1 MSPFQAYP
9 LMWMITKISTPSNNQ
24 CSTWRQMVKI
34 RGVRL
39 MAAARNKLTTYA
51 HLSLCSFVLAL
62 IFAPLRLL
70 LLLFVRHQ
78 SPQLWRKHPSGSS
91 SFNACNAL
99 DFLTTEHPKVMSTLP
114 ISSSSTHGYGSNTVS
129 VPLVRRHVTICLKA
143 ARQECDKELQRVT
156 NAITSFFEEK
166 LHEGELSSSYETG
179 SDGGYEAEP
188 EGNNSRQSSLASSSP
203 GVIRRQATISWDKKP
218 APSPPSAPNSAVRSF
233 QAGEGTTSPRK
244 QSSATN
250 TSWSSNGVAYRRLLR
265 SIHIPIRPTRSGHSS
280 HSTRSR
286 SPLPPNNHS
295 SFSKSLSNPASSS
308 NRRSSHILIDNPV
321 DPIMNKERRGPSYSG
336 CKPLARC
343 GTTTQIGMAAIAL
356 GDLSALCTATDWGLE
371 DQRRKQIQK
380 AKQRNGRSLCHSYHS
395 LKAHH
400 NLRNLSAPKQS

>member
-1 MSPFQAYP
+1 MG
-9 LMWMITKISTPSNNQ
+9 IPSDVDDNKDIDSLKQPVFN
-24 CSTWRQMVKI
+24 
-34 RGVRL
+34 L
-39 MAAARNKLTTYA
+39 AANGED
-51 HLSLCSFVLAL
+51 SWS
-62 IFAPLRLL
+62 
-70 LLLFVRHQ
+70 
-78 SPQLWRKHPSGSS
+78 SSDGGSS
-91 SFNACNAL
+91 EHFNTCNAL

-129 VPLVRRHVTICLKA
+129 VPLVRRHVTRCLKA

-166 LHEGELSSSYETG
+166 LHEVLHDAFILQQGAESRNLLLRFSWTNAS

-188 EGNNSRQSSLASSSP
+188 EGNHSRQSSLASSSP

-218 APSPPSAPNSAVRSF
+218 APSPPSASNSAVRSF

-244 QSSATN
+244 QSSAMN
-250 TSWSSNGVAYRRLLR
+250 TSRSSNGVAYRRLLR

-280 HSTRSR
+280 RSTRSR

-343 GTTTQIGMAAIAL
+343 GTTTWIGMAAIASAVL
-356 GDLSALCTATDWGLE
+356 SDLDLASTLTAQRWATCQLCAQQQIGDWRIREGNRYRRQSKEMEGRCATHTT
-371 DQRRKQIQK
+371 R
-380 AKQRNGRSLCHSYHS
+380 
-395 LKAHH
+395 
-400 NLRNLSAPKQS
+400 

>member
-1 MSPFQAYP
+1 MG
-9 LMWMITKISTPSNNQ
+9 IPSDVDDNKDIDSLKQPVFN
-24 CSTWRQMVKI
+24 
-34 RGVRL
+34 L
-39 MAAARNKLTTYA
+39 AANGED
-51 HLSLCSFVLAL
+51 
-62 IFAPLRLL
+62 
-70 LLLFVRHQ
+70 
-78 SPQLWRKHPSGSS
+78 LWSSSDGSS
-91 SFNACNAL
+91 SEHFNACNAL
-99 DFLTTEHPKVMSTLP
+99 NFLTTEHPKVMSTLP

-129 VPLVRRHVTICLKA
+129 VPLVRRHVTRCLKA

-156 NAITSFFEEK
+156 NTITSFFEEK

-188 EGNNSRQSSLASSSP
+188 EGNHSRQSSLASSSP

-250 TSWSSNGVAYRRLLR
+250 TSRSSNGVAYRRLLR

-343 GTTTQIGMAAIAL
+343 GTTTRIGMAAIASAVL
-356 GDLSALCTATDWGLE
+356 SDLDLASTLTAQRWATCQLCAQRQIGDWRIREGNRYRRQSKEMEGRCATHTT
-371 DQRRKQIQK
+371 R
-380 AKQRNGRSLCHSYHS
+380 
-395 LKAHH
+395 
-400 NLRNLSAPKQS
+400 

>member
-24 CSTWRQMVKI
+24 CPTWRQMVKI

-51 HLSLCSFVLAL
+51 RLSLCSFVLTL
-62 IFAPLRLL
+62 IFAPLRPL
-70 LLLFVRHQ
+70 LLLFMRHQ

-129 VPLVRRHVTICLKA
+129 VPLVRRHVTRCLKA
-143 ARQECDKELQRVT
+143 ARQECNKELQRVT

-166 LHEGELSSSYETG
+166 LHEVLHDAFVLQQGAESRNLLLRFSWMNAS

-188 EGNNSRQSSLASSSP
+188 EGNHSRQSSLASSSP

-233 QAGEGTTSPRK
+233 QAGEGTTSPLGANHWQDVEQPPGLAWLQLPQLCCPTSTSPPHSPPSVGRPV
-244 QSSATN
+244 SFVHSDRLATGG
-250 TSWSSNGVAYRRLLR
+250 SE
-265 SIHIPIRPTRSGHSS
+265 
-280 HSTRSR
+280 
-286 SPLPPNNHS
+286 
-295 SFSKSLSNPASSS
+295 
-308 NRRSSHILIDNPV
+308 
-321 DPIMNKERRGPSYSG
+321 KE
-336 CKPLARC
+336 
-343 GTTTQIGMAAIAL
+343 
-356 GDLSALCTATDWGLE
+356 TDTEG
-371 DQRRKQIQK
+371 K
-380 AKQRNGRSLCHSYHS
+380 AKKWKVVVPLIPLVKGPC
-395 LKAHH
+395 
-400 NLRNLSAPKQS
+400 

>member
-1 MSPFQAYP
+1 
-9 LMWMITKISTPSNNQ
+9 
-24 CSTWRQMVKI
+24 
-34 RGVRL
+34 
-39 MAAARNKLTTYA
+39 
-51 HLSLCSFVLAL
+51 
-62 IFAPLRLL
+62 
-70 LLLFVRHQ
+70 
-78 SPQLWRKHPSGSS
+78 
-91 SFNACNAL
+91 
-99 DFLTTEHPKVMSTLP
+99 MSTLP

-129 VPLVRRHVTICLKA
+129 VPLVRRHVTRCLKA

-166 LHEGELSSSYETG
+166 LHE
-179 SDGGYEAEP
+179 A
-188 EGNNSRQSSLASSSP
+188 SLASSSP

-250 TSWSSNGVAYRRLLR
+250 TSRSSNGVAYRRLLH

-343 GTTTQIGMAAIAL
+343 GTTTRIGMAAIDRFEQLQILKHAWQ
-356 GDLSALCTATDWGLE
+356 GQIVDAASSNSLE
-371 DQRRKQIQK
+371 IEDVYLDEFRELFARDQELV
-380 AKQRNGRSLCHSYHS
+380 A
-395 LKAHH
+395 
-400 NLRNLSAPKQS
+400 